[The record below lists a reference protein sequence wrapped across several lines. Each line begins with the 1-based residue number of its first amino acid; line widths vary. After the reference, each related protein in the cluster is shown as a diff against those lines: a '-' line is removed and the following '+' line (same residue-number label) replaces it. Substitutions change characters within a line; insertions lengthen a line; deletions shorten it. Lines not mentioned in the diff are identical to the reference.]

1 MLKIILL
8 CIAML
13 LSGVSIGLCIAQLVF
28 RTPLKWYEE
37 ELEKH
42 MATLRWIH
50 DIPQQCWCDGEFLK
64 HVDKLIKDI
73 LKREDEPDEKTV

>member
-1 MLKIILL
+1 MLKTILL

-13 LSGVSIGLCIAQLVF
+13 LSGVSIGLSIAQLFF

-37 ELEKH
+37 EHDKY
-42 MATLRWIH
+42 MATLRWIR

-73 LKREDEPDEKTV
+73 LKREDEPDEKAV